1 MTESDSRNI
10 DILRMMCKS
19 LQLNIDTLEAR
30 LDYQSDE
37 VDLLNKR
44 IVQLET
50 GDKYKDT
57 INP

>member
-30 LDYQSDE
+30 LDYQSDKI
-37 VDLLNKR
+37 DLLNQR